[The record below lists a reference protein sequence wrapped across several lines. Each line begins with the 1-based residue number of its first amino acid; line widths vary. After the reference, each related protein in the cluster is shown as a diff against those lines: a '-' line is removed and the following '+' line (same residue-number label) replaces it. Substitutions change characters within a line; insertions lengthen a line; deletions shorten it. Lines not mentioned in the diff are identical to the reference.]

1 MQNIYTE
8 DSLIEQ
14 PAIALLGKLGWET
27 ANCFEET
34 FGSGSM
40 LGRETSGEI
49 LLFSRLRAA
58 LTKLNPK
65 LPNEALELA
74 VQELGRDRSL
84 MSMVNAN
91 QEVYKLLKDGVK
103 VRFRNSEGVEEL
115 ETVRV
120 IDWEKPEN
128 NDFFLASQLWIS
140 GDMYKRRTDLV
151 GFVNGIPLL
160 FVELKASHRN
170 VRNAYDDNLRD
181 YKDTIPQL
189 FWYNAVILLS
199 NGSQA
204 KVGSLTSQWEHFSDW
219 KKINSEGEE
228 GVISLETALRG
239 ICEPV
244 PLPGYH
250 RKLYPLHRSP
260 GRPQKTGRQ
269 EPPVPRCE

>member
-1 MQNIYTE
+1 M
-8 DSLIEQ
+8 
-14 PAIALLGKLGWET
+14 
-27 ANCFEET
+27 
-34 FGSGSM
+34 
-40 LGRETSGEI
+40 
-49 LLFSRLRAA
+49 
-58 LTKLNPK
+58 
-65 LPNEALELA
+65 
-74 VQELGRDRSL
+74 
-84 MSMVNAN
+84 
-91 QEVYKLLKDGVK
+91 
-103 VRFRNSEGVEEL
+103 EEL

-128 NDFFLASQLWIS
+128 NDFFLASQFWIS

-170 VRNAYDDNLRD
+170 VKNAYNDNLRD

-228 GVISLETALRG
+228 GRHLSGDRPARHLRAR
-239 ICEPV
+239 